1 MGEHAPPSHAT
12 VKRLTRDVCAL
23 LQDAEPQQP
32 LRWSHVPITF
42 SADDHPTRQLGFG
55 VIPFVVS
62 PIISNMTVTKVLVDN
77 GAGLNLLSARLVEK
91 LQLPVEQL
99 NPTDPFRGANPG
111 IVRPLGRITLP
122 VTFGSR
128 EAFRI
133 EHIVF
138 DMEHPPLLY
147 NGILGRPALIK
158 FMAATHCAYDVMK
171 MPSVYGVLS
180 IRMMAQSH
188 GACNSNKSTCASY
201 T

>member
-1 MGEHAPPSHAT
+1 M
-12 VKRLTRDVCAL
+12 CAVAGHGGAVAVEVVARANH
-23 LQDAEPQQP
+23 LQ
-32 LRWSHVPITF
+32 R
-42 SADDHPTRQLGFG
+42 RR
-55 VIPFVVS
+55 S
-62 PIISNMTVTKVLVDN
+62 PNP
-77 GAGLNLLSARLVEK
+77 AAR
-91 LQLPVEQL
+91 
-99 NPTDPFRGANPG
+99 FRGFAFRGLIDHQQHDGDQCAGGQRGGVEPPVRQVGGEGSAAVGAFEAHRPVPG
-111 IVRPLGRITLP
+111 SEPRDRAPLGRITLP

-128 EAFRI
+128 EAFRT
-133 EHIVF
+133 EHLVF
-138 DMEHPPLLY
+138 DVAHAPLPY